1 MNGSEE
7 GKALFYHD
15 VEVQGNLIIGGSS
28 IQTQLEAKQAKVANV
43 SDTEI
48 GFLDG
53 VTSSIQT
60 QLNSRQVACMALGP
74 LEQSYDTTIVGNEII
89 ENHTLGLSSTFIN
102 TVNGKQDLLNK
113 GSNITVNVGR
123 GNVYLENNANV
134 NVNGS
139 GLTLRTASNPGNG
152 GGNIFGVRSS
162 DQICRLWV
170 GNEITTPGDN
180 SFHCGYT
187 GVTGSESNKANY
199 KHSFTKTAVTFGTPV
214 TCQFSLSCGDLTAN
228 SIYGGAAIQIQS
240 NIDTKIANAVT
251 NRSVQAPTWVAFRAL
266 SSGSVVSS
274 YGRNSITTAQ
284 IDVH

>member
-1 MNGSEE
+1 MRIIQ
-7 GKALFYHD
+7 LFKTDKFSYLS
-15 VEVQGNLIIGGSS
+15 N
-28 IQTQLEAKQAKVANV
+28 
-43 SDTEI
+43 
-48 GFLDG
+48 
-53 VTSSIQT
+53 VTSDIQA
-60 QLNSRQVACMALGP
+60 QLNNRQVAFTALGP

-123 GNVYLENNANV
+123 GNVYLENNAND

-199 KHSFTKTAVTFGTPV
+199 KHSFTKTAVTLV
-214 TCQFSLSCGDLTAN
+214 LL
-228 SIYGGAAIQIQS
+228 
-240 NIDTKIANAVT
+240 
-251 NRSVQAPTWVAFRAL
+251 
-266 SSGSVVSS
+266 
-274 YGRNSITTAQ
+274 
-284 IDVH
+284 